1 MLNKMA
7 GRDRYPEEGELVL
20 CTVKSVKN
28 FGAFVTLD
36 EYGDK
41 EGFIHIREISSGWV
55 KNIRDHAREGQKKVC
70 KVLKVAPERGHI
82 DLSLKQVNEHQ
93 RREKI
98 QRWRNANKGVKLFEI
113 VAQRLGIETEA
124 AYEEFGYDLMD
135 VFGDLYQAF
144 EEVAMDETILEE
156 EGFKGDWTQT
166 FLDIAREN
174 IEVPYVKI
182 EGFVEI
188 KSYAPDGVERV
199 REALLS
205 AEKEDEEAEVSIT
218 AHYLG
223 APKYR
228 LVCRAPDY
236 KVAEEELRAAGERAV
251 EKIIAAE
258 GEGRFWRKD

>member
-1 MLNKMA
+1 MA
-7 GRDRYPEEGELVL
+7 ARDRYPEEGELVL

-36 EYGDK
+36 EYEDK

-113 VAQRLGIETEA
+113 VAQRLDMEIKD
-124 AYEEFGYDLMD
+124 AYEQFGYDLMD
-135 VFGDLYQAF
+135 TFGDLYQAF
-144 EEVAMDETILEE
+144 EEVAMDEGILAE
-156 EGFKGDWTQT
+156 EGFKGDWVGA
-166 FLDIAREN
+166 FVDVAREN

-188 KSYAPDGVERV
+188 KSYAPDGVEKV
-199 REALLS
+199 KAALLA
-205 AEKEDEEAEVSIT
+205 AEKEDEEEEITIT

-228 LVCRAPDY
+228 LLCRAPDY
-236 KVAEEELRAAGERAV
+236 KTAEEELKAAGNRAV
-251 EKIIAAE
+251 EKIIEAG